1 MDFKTSWKNFSSKKT
16 NISSLVIAV
25 ISVVITLSLFSRFI
39 LLVEER
45 KGVSFIDPLLT
56 FFNAID
62 LNIFI
67 FSLIY
72 ISLIS
77 GLIYLSGH
85 PRDLLIALVA
95 YIILVWVRMLMM
107 YVLPL
112 DPPPGTI
119 NLQDPI
125 VFLIGTGKPVTR
137 DLFFSGHT
145 STLFLIFLCVKNKTL
160 KPIFLAATVFVG
172 IAVMLQKAHYSVDV
186 FAAPF
191 ISYAAYKISEK
202 ISGKISP
209 AAF

>member
-25 ISVVITLSLFSRFI
+25 VSVVITLSLFSRFI
-39 LLVEER
+39 LFVEER

-77 GLIYLSGH
+77 GLIYLSVH

>member
-16 NISSLVIAV
+16 NISSLIIAV

>member
-1 MDFKTSWKNFSSKKT
+1 
-16 NISSLVIAV
+16 
-25 ISVVITLSLFSRFI
+25 
-39 LLVEER
+39 VEER
-45 KGVSFIDPLLT
+45 KGVSFIDPLLSL
-56 FFNAID
+56 FKAID

-85 PRDLLIALVA
+85 PRDLLIALGA

-107 YVLPL
+107 YILPL
-112 DPPPGTI
+112 EPPPGTI

-125 VFLIGTGKPVTR
+125 VFLIGTGKPVTK

-172 IAVMLQKAHYSVDV
+172 IAVMLQKAHYPIDV

-191 ISYAAYKISEK
+191 ISYAAYKVSVK
-202 ISGKISP
+202 ISGKFSP
-209 AAF
+209 VAF

>member
-25 ISVVITLSLFSRFI
+25 VSVVITLTLFSRFI
-39 LLVEER
+39 LFVEER
-45 KGVSFIDPLLT
+45 KGVSFIDPLLSL
-56 FFNAID
+56 FKAID

-85 PRDLLIALVA
+85 PRDLLIALGA

-107 YVLPL
+107 YILPL
-112 DPPPGTI
+112 EPPPGTI

-125 VFLIGTGKPVTR
+125 VFLIGTGKPVTK

-172 IAVMLQKAHYSVDV
+172 IAVMLQKAHYPIDV

-191 ISYAAYKISEK
+191 ISYAAYKVSVK
-202 ISGKISP
+202 ISGKFSP
-209 AAF
+209 VAF

>member
-186 FAAPF
+186 FAAPS